1 MVDFRYH
8 ALSLVAVFLAL
19 GIGIVLGVTVGDS
32 LVSDADRNLRDSL
45 RDDVTEARG
54 QVRAEQDLGAK
65 RDEVIDETAPF
76 VGEGRLRGVR
86 VALVT
91 IGDSPG
97 NVADGVKEAVESAGG
112 ELTRT
117 VALSPPDFPRVRPRR
132 AEREGRAWGRLV
144 ENGGVLLRRARGED
158 RDHVTGSAFESV
170 DAVVVYRDPP
180 PEPEPDDDEGT
191 RALEVREAFEAGLV
205 KGVRDDAI
213 GVEAMDTDPSQV
225 GWYGDQLAVS
235 VDDVDLA
242 AGRLALVLVLQEAA
256 LAGVSGDR
264 PEGSYGYKDT
274 AGQALPD
281 LSD

>member
-1 MVDFRYH
+1 VVDFRYH

-54 QVRAEQDLGAK
+54 QVRAEQDLAAK
-65 RDEVIDETAPF
+65 RDEVIDETAPS
-76 VGEGRLRGVR
+76 VGEGRLRGVA

-97 NVADGVKEAVESAGG
+97 NVGDGVKEAVESAGG

-117 VALSPPDFPRVRPRR
+117 VALSPPDFPRARR
-132 AEREGRAWGRLV
+132 ARAEKEGRAWGRLV
-144 ENGGVLLRRARGED
+144 ERGGALLARARRDD
-158 RDHVTGSAFESV
+158 RDHVSGNAV
-170 DAVVVYRDPP
+170 VGVNAVVVYRDPP
-180 PEPEPDDDEGT
+180 PEPDDDEGT
-191 RALEVREAFEAGLV
+191 RALEAREAFEDGLV
-205 KGVRDDAI
+205 KGVRGDAI
-213 GVEAMDTDPSQV
+213 GVEVMDTDPSQV
-225 GWYGDQLAVS
+225 GWYGDRLAAS
-235 VDDVDLA
+235 VDNVDLA

-256 LAGVSGDR
+256 LADITGDR

-274 AGQALPD
+274 ADKALPD